1 MYISVIVPTYKP
13 GDYLFECLNS
23 LKEQTINQSDF
34 EVLIVLNGCEEPWLE
49 KIRKYIENSDVSNFK
64 LIHTNQ
70 PGVSNARNIGLDA
83 AEGDY
88 IMFLDDDDFISP
100 TTLKDLITTIQPQ
113 TVAIFKPLA
122 FYEGKDNFSYSRTF
136 EFDKK
141 SKLEKVKV
149 NDVRKVFSG
158 PVMKLIPSDII
169 GDRRYDTRFKN
180 GEDSLFMFL
189 ISNRIKGVVFAPKSA
204 LYYRRIRENSATT
217 SSVSYRKVAMNSFS
231 LIKEYSKIYFRRPFQ
246 YNFIFYITRILGA
259 IKAII
264 FAKGAT
270 Y

>member
-13 GDYLFECLNS
+13 GEYLFDCLNS
-23 LKEQTINQSDF
+23 LKNQTIDQSDY

-49 KIRKYIENSDVSNFK
+49 KIRQYISGSGVSIFK
-64 LIHTNQ
+64 LIHTIQ
-70 PGVSNARNIGLDA
+70 PGVSNARNLGLDA
-83 AEGDY
+83 AIGDY
-88 IMFLDDDDFISP
+88 IMFLDDDDYISP
-100 TTLKDLITTIQPQ
+100 TTLKDLISAIQPQ
-113 TVAIFKPLA
+113 TVAIFRPLA
-122 FYEGKDNFSYSRTF
+122 FYEGKDFFSYSRTF

-141 SKLEKVKV
+141 SKLERVKV

-169 GDRRYDTRFKN
+169 EDRRYDTRFKN

-189 ISNRIKGVVFAPKSA
+189 ISNKIKGVVFAPESA
-204 LYYRRIRENSATT
+204 IYYRRIRENSATT
-217 SSVSYRKVAMNSFS
+217 SSVSYRKVAMNSIA
-231 LIKEYSKIYFRRPFQ
+231 LIKEYSKIFFRRPFQ
-246 YNFIFYITRILGA
+246 YNFIFYLTRILGA

-264 FAKGAT
+264 YAKGAT